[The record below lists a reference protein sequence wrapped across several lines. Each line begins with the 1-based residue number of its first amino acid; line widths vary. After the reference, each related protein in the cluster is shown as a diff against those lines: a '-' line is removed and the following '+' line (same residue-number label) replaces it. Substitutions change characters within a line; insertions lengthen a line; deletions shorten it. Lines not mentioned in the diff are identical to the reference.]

1 MYNMENRCLL
11 WAIRSLVQEG
21 IEKID
26 AVNLS
31 AMLSSNAA
39 VKKKIKEYNIGE
51 IEDFIAMSS
60 YAARHTIE
68 EYKLLVKRVVT
79 LSYKRDLLK
88 TLEEVKA
95 LALNDSAQLTE
106 IDAMVSSKLNELTQ
120 SYIVANEVENYGE
133 KIDEIW
139 EEIKKRRQVT
149 DAIPNKYPLLGQYFS
164 FEPGELYLISA
175 RMKMGKSALFLNY
188 AQYLCEAGVPTLYLD
203 TEMSDVRFSERLISN
218 ISGVEVSKVRDGN
231 YSREEESRIMAAIQ
245 RIKKYPFVHLFIP
258 DFTDEQVFAVI
269 KILKYKMNLKFVIY
283 DYIKGNTTSSS
294 ELYNILGARCDK
306 LKEIAGIENIPILAG
321 AQLNRENRVA
331 DSDKLERYVTVSMY
345 WRQKT
350 QEEEDEEGPE
360 CGNFCMNVALNRM
373 GEQMDSDEKINF
385 KFDGNRMRITEA
397 KQYQKK
403 ASPFD

>member
-88 TLEEVKA
+88 TLEEVKS

-120 SYIVANEVENYGE
+120 SYIVANEVEDYG
-133 KIDEIW
+133 
-139 EEIKKRRQVT
+139 
-149 DAIPNKYPLLGQYFS
+149 
-164 FEPGELYLISA
+164 
-175 RMKMGKSALFLNY
+175 
-188 AQYLCEAGVPTLYLD
+188 
-203 TEMSDVRFSERLISN
+203 
-218 ISGVEVSKVRDGN
+218 
-231 YSREEESRIMAAIQ
+231 
-245 RIKKYPFVHLFIP
+245 
-258 DFTDEQVFAVI
+258 
-269 KILKYKMNLKFVIY
+269 
-283 DYIKGNTTSSS
+283 
-294 ELYNILGARCDK
+294 
-306 LKEIAGIENIPILAG
+306 
-321 AQLNRENRVA
+321 
-331 DSDKLERYVTVSMY
+331 
-345 WRQKT
+345 
-350 QEEEDEEGPE
+350 
-360 CGNFCMNVALNRM
+360 
-373 GEQMDSDEKINF
+373 
-385 KFDGNRMRITEA
+385 
-397 KQYQKK
+397 
-403 ASPFD
+403 

>member
-1 MYNMENRCLL
+1 MENRCLL

-149 DAIPNKYPLLGQYFS
+149 DAIPNKYPLLGRYFS

-218 ISGVEVSKVRDGN
+218 ISGVEVAKVRNGN

-321 AQLNRENRVA
+321 AQLNREGRVA

-350 QEEEDEEGPE
+350 PEEISEEGLE

-397 KQYQKK
+397 KQYERKDT
-403 ASPFD
+403 PFG

>member
-1 MYNMENRCLL
+1 
-11 WAIRSLVQEG
+11 
-21 IEKID
+21 
-26 AVNLS
+26 
-31 AMLSSNAA
+31 MLSSNTA

>member
-306 LKEIAGIENIPILAG
+306 LKEIAGMENIPILAG
-321 AQLNRENRVA
+321 AQLNRSGQVA

-385 KFDGNRMRITEA
+385 RFDGNRMRITEA

>member
-1 MYNMENRCLL
+1 
-11 WAIRSLVQEG
+11 
-21 IEKID
+21 
-26 AVNLS
+26 
-31 AMLSSNAA
+31 
-39 VKKKIKEYNIGE
+39 
-51 IEDFIAMSS
+51 
-60 YAARHTIE
+60 
-68 EYKLLVKRVVT
+68 
-79 LSYKRDLLK
+79 
-88 TLEEVKA
+88 
-95 LALNDSAQLTE
+95 
-106 IDAMVSSKLNELTQ
+106 
-120 SYIVANEVENYGE
+120 
-133 KIDEIW
+133 
-139 EEIKKRRQVT
+139 
-149 DAIPNKYPLLGQYFS
+149 
-164 FEPGELYLISA
+164 
-175 RMKMGKSALFLNY
+175 MKMGKSALFLNY

-218 ISGVEVSKVRDGN
+218 ISGVEVAKVRNGN

-306 LKEIAGIENIPILAG
+306 LKEIAGMENIPILAG
-321 AQLNRENRVA
+321 AQLNRSGQVA

-350 QEEEDEEGPE
+350 EEEVDEEGPE

>member
-68 EYKLLVKRVVT
+68 EYKLLVKRVIT

-218 ISGVEVSKVRDGN
+218 ISGVEVAKVRNGN

-306 LKEIAGIENIPILAG
+306 LKEIAGMENIPILAG
-321 AQLNRENRVA
+321 AQLNRSGQVA

-350 QEEEDEEGPE
+350 EEEVDEEGPE

>member
-106 IDAMVSSKLNELTQ
+106 IDTMVSSKLNELTQ
-120 SYIVANEVENYGE
+120 SYIVANEVENYGD

-403 ASPFD
+403 ALPFD

>member
-88 TLEEVKA
+88 TLEEVKS

-149 DAIPNKYPLLGQYFS
+149 DAIPNKYPLLGKYFS

-218 ISGVEVSKVRDGN
+218 ISGVEVTKVRDGN

-306 LKEIAGIENIPILAG
+306 LKEIAGMENIPILAG
-321 AQLNRENRVA
+321 AQLNRSGQVA

-385 KFDGNRMRITEA
+385 RFDGNRMRITEA

>member
-68 EYKLLVKRVVT
+68 EYKLLVKRVIT

-88 TLEEVKA
+88 TLEEVKS
-95 LALNDSAQLTE
+95 LALNNSAQLTE

-350 QEEEDEEGPE
+350 EEEVDEEGPE

-385 KFDGNRMRITEA
+385 RFDGNRMRITEA

>member
-11 WAIRSLVQEG
+11 WAIRSLVQDG

-31 AMLSSNAA
+31 AMLSSNTA

>member
-120 SYIVANEVENYGE
+120 SYIVANEVENYGD

>member
-1 MYNMENRCLL
+1 MENRCLL

-106 IDAMVSSKLNELTQ
+106 IDTMVSSKLNELTQ
-120 SYIVANEVENYGE
+120 SYIVANEVENYGD

-218 ISGVEVSKVRDGN
+218 ISGVEVSKVRYGN

>member
-88 TLEEVKA
+88 TLEEVKS

-218 ISGVEVSKVRDGN
+218 ISGVEVTKVRDGN

-306 LKEIAGIENIPILAG
+306 LKEIAGMENIPILAG
-321 AQLNRENRVA
+321 AQLNRSGQVA

>member
-149 DAIPNKYPLLGQYFS
+149 DAIPNKYPLLGRYFS

-218 ISGVEVSKVRDGN
+218 ISGVEVAKVRDGN

-283 DYIKGNTTSSS
+283 DYIKGNTTKSS

-321 AQLNRENRVA
+321 AQLNREGRVA

-397 KQYQKK
+397 KQYERKDT
-403 ASPFD
+403 PFG

>member
-1 MYNMENRCLL
+1 MENRCLL

-88 TLEEVKA
+88 TLEEVKS

-120 SYIVANEVENYGE
+120 SYIVANEVENYGD

-149 DAIPNKYPLLGQYFS
+149 DAIPNKYPLLGKYFS

-258 DFTDEQVFAVI
+258 DFTDEQVYAVI

-306 LKEIAGIENIPILAG
+306 LKEIAGMENIPILAG
-321 AQLNRENRVA
+321 AQLNRSGQVA

>member
-11 WAIRSLVQEG
+11 WAIRNLVQEG
-21 IEKID
+21 IERID

-31 AMLSSNAA
+31 SMLSSNAA

>member
-106 IDAMVSSKLNELTQ
+106 IDTMVSSKLNELTQ
-120 SYIVANEVENYGE
+120 SYIVANEVENYGD

-218 ISGVEVSKVRDGN
+218 ISGVEVSKVRYGN

>member
-1 MYNMENRCLL
+1 MENRCLL

-218 ISGVEVSKVRDGN
+218 ISGVEVAKVRNGN

-306 LKEIAGIENIPILAG
+306 LKEIAGMENIPILAG
-321 AQLNRENRVA
+321 AQLNRSGQVA

>member
-21 IEKID
+21 IERID

-31 AMLSSNAA
+31 SMLSSNAA

-68 EYKLLVKRVVT
+68 EYKLLVKRVIT

-120 SYIVANEVENYGE
+120 SYIVANEVENYGD

-218 ISGVEVSKVRDGN
+218 ISGVEVAKVRNGN

>member
-1 MYNMENRCLL
+1 MENRCLL

-149 DAIPNKYPLLGQYFS
+149 DAIPNKYPLLGRYFS

-218 ISGVEVSKVRDGN
+218 ISGVEVAKVRDGN

-283 DYIKGNTTSSS
+283 DYIKGNTTKSS

-321 AQLNRENRVA
+321 AQLNREGRVA

-397 KQYQKK
+397 KQYERKDT
-403 ASPFD
+403 PFG

>member
-106 IDAMVSSKLNELTQ
+106 IDTMVSSKLNELTQ
-120 SYIVANEVENYGE
+120 SYIVANEVENYGD

-218 ISGVEVSKVRDGN
+218 ISGVEVAKVRNGN

>member
-218 ISGVEVSKVRDGN
+218 ISGVEVAKVRNGN

-306 LKEIAGIENIPILAG
+306 LKEISGMENIPILAG
-321 AQLNRENRVA
+321 AQLNRSGQVA

-350 QEEEDEEGPE
+350 EEEVDEEGPE

-385 KFDGNRMRITEA
+385 RFDGNRMRITEA

>member
-1 MYNMENRCLL
+1 MENRCLL

-106 IDAMVSSKLNELTQ
+106 IDTMVSSKLNELTQ
-120 SYIVANEVENYGE
+120 SYIVANEVENYGD

>member
-88 TLEEVKA
+88 TLEEVKS

-149 DAIPNKYPLLGQYFS
+149 DAIPNKYPLLGKYFS

-218 ISGVEVSKVRDGN
+218 ISGVEVAKVRNGN

-306 LKEIAGIENIPILAG
+306 LKEIAGMENIPILAG
-321 AQLNRENRVA
+321 AQLNRSGQVA

>member
-1 MYNMENRCLL
+1 MENRCLL

-218 ISGVEVSKVRDGN
+218 ISGVEVAKVRNGN

-245 RIKKYPFVHLFIP
+245 RIKKYPFVHMFIP

>member
-149 DAIPNKYPLLGQYFS
+149 DAIPNKYPLLGRYFS

-218 ISGVEVSKVRDGN
+218 ISGVEVAKVRNGN

-321 AQLNRENRVA
+321 AQLNREGRVA

-350 QEEEDEEGPE
+350 PEEISEEGLE

-397 KQYQKK
+397 KQYERKDT
-403 ASPFD
+403 PFG

>member
-21 IEKID
+21 IERID

-31 AMLSSNAA
+31 SMLSSNAA

-68 EYKLLVKRVVT
+68 EYKLLVKRVIT

-306 LKEIAGIENIPILAG
+306 LKEIAGMENIPILAG
-321 AQLNRENRVA
+321 AQLNRSGQVA

-350 QEEEDEEGPE
+350 EEEVDEEGPE

-385 KFDGNRMRITEA
+385 RFDGNRMRITEA
-397 KQYQKK
+397 KQYQEK

>member
-88 TLEEVKA
+88 TLEEVKS

-258 DFTDEQVFAVI
+258 DFTDEQVYAVI

-306 LKEIAGIENIPILAG
+306 LKEIAGMENIPILAG
-321 AQLNRENRVA
+321 AQLNRSGQVA

>member
-1 MYNMENRCLL
+1 MATKLEVRHLTISFRTNNGAVRAVRDVSFELNEGETLSEEELREYI
-11 WAIRSLVQEG
+11 AASL
-21 IEKID
+21 
-26 AVNLS
+26 
-31 AMLSSNAA
+31 
-39 VKKKIKEYNIGE
+39 
-51 IEDFIAMSS
+51 
-60 YAARHTIE
+60 ARH
-68 EYKLLVKRVVT
+68 KMPK
-79 LSYKRDLLK
+79 
-88 TLEEVKA
+88 
-95 LALNDSAQLTE
+95 
-106 IDAMVSSKLNELTQ
+106 
-120 SYIVANEVENYGE
+120 YI
-133 KIDEIW
+133 
-139 EEIKKRRQVT
+139 
-149 DAIPNKYPLLGQYFS
+149 
-164 FEPGELYLISA
+164 
-175 RMKMGKSALFLNY
+175 
-188 AQYLCEAGVPTLYLD
+188 
-203 TEMSDVRFSERLISN
+203 
-218 ISGVEVSKVRDGN
+218 
-231 YSREEESRIMAAIQ
+231 
-245 RIKKYPFVHLFIP
+245 
-258 DFTDEQVFAVI
+258 DFTDSFPMNAAG

>member
-88 TLEEVKA
+88 TLEEVKS

-120 SYIVANEVENYGE
+120 SYIVANEVENYGD

-149 DAIPNKYPLLGQYFS
+149 DAIPNKYPLLGKYFS

-258 DFTDEQVFAVI
+258 DFTDEQVYAVI

-306 LKEIAGIENIPILAG
+306 LKEIAGMENIPILAG
-321 AQLNRENRVA
+321 AQLNRSGQVA

>member
-106 IDAMVSSKLNELTQ
+106 IDTMVSSKLNELTQ
-120 SYIVANEVENYGE
+120 SYIVANEVENYGD

>member
-88 TLEEVKA
+88 TLEEVKS

-218 ISGVEVSKVRDGN
+218 ISGVEVAKVRNGN

-306 LKEIAGIENIPILAG
+306 LKEIAGMENIPILAG
-321 AQLNRENRVA
+321 AQLNRSGQVA

-350 QEEEDEEGPE
+350 EEEVDEEGPE

>member
-149 DAIPNKYPLLGQYFS
+149 DAIPNKYPLLGRYFS

-218 ISGVEVSKVRDGN
+218 ISGVEVAKVRNGN

-306 LKEIAGIENIPILAG
+306 LKEIAGMENIPILAG
-321 AQLNRENRVA
+321 AQLNREGRVA

-397 KQYQKK
+397 KQYERKDT
-403 ASPFD
+403 PFG

>member
-1 MYNMENRCLL
+1 MENRCLL

-149 DAIPNKYPLLGQYFS
+149 DAIPNKYPLLGRYFS

-218 ISGVEVSKVRDGN
+218 ISGVEVAKVRNGN

-306 LKEIAGIENIPILAG
+306 LKEIAGMENIPILAG
-321 AQLNRENRVA
+321 AQLNREGRVA

-397 KQYQKK
+397 KQYERKDT
-403 ASPFD
+403 PFG